1 VRSLRPA
8 GFALFFLAL
17 CELGLRLSLPPDER
31 VLRDPLH
38 PFGCFADDEQARL
51 LSARAPE
58 PGPGP
63 GPGTGPG
70 IDLVLLGD
78 SVLAST
84 DNAPGERLAD
94 ALPPALTEALRRRLP
109 AGASTPSVRVFT
121 LAVGGARA
129 ADLYAALRRLE
140 ARLAARSHA
149 LSAQAPAQSARRLV
163 VLLAS
168 NVIFSSQ
175 RHRQPAMAFPCL
187 AEWLGEDGE
196 LRARLGLPPPP
207 SGVLERSERSLGE
220 LLTRNLYLFQQ
231 RRRVSERLFGE
242 ENGSMPPRQ
251 ALRERLTELG
261 RRIHGSPARPT
272 EDAAYRN
279 RPWSER
285 GLSPAH
291 YRAHYDLV
299 PPGTP
304 EATNQLA
311 SARTARFLAEHP
323 GLDVRVIEI
332 PQNHALVGRWTGSA
346 AYSALQQQTAE
357 RFTAAG
363 TKVLRYDRTPALRS
377 EHFLDLDHLTAEGN
391 RALAALLAA
400 DLAPGLSR

>member
-1 VRSLRPA
+1 MRSLRPA
-8 GFALFFLAL
+8 GFALLLLAL

-31 VLRDPLH
+31 VLRDPQH

-51 LSARAPE
+51 VAARAQGTGSE
-58 PGPGP
+58 PGL
-63 GPGTGPG
+63 
-70 IDLVLLGD
+70 DVVLLGD

-94 ALPPALTEALRRRLP
+94 ALPPALTEALRQRLP
-109 AGASTPSVRVFT
+109 PGTATPTVRVFT

-129 ADLYAALRRLE
+129 ADLYAALRRLV
-140 ARLAARSHA
+140 ARLAASPHPP
-149 LSAQAPAQSARRLV
+149 SASDGDRRLV

-187 AEWLGEDGE
+187 AEWLGEDAE
-196 LRARLGLPPPP
+196 LRVRLGLSLPP
-207 SGVLERSERSLGE
+207 SGVLDRSERALGE
-220 LLTRNLYLFQQ
+220 FLTRHVYLFQQ

-242 ENGSMPPRQ
+242 GYGAMPPRQ
-251 ALRERLTELG
+251 ALRERTTELA
-261 RRIHGSPARPT
+261 RRVHGSPDSST
-272 EDAAYRN
+272 EDAAKRN

-285 GLSPAH
+285 GLLPAH

-299 PPGTP
+299 PVGTP

-311 SARTARFLAEHP
+311 SARTARFLAEH
-323 GLDVRVIEI
+323 LDLGVRVIEI
-332 PQNHALVGRWTGSA
+332 PQNHALVGRWTGAA
-346 AYSALQQQTAE
+346 AYSALQDQTAE
-357 RFTAAG
+357 RFAAAG
-363 TKVLRYDRTPALRS
+363 TRVLRYDRTPALRS

-400 DLAPGLSR
+400 DLASELSR

>member
-1 VRSLRPA
+1 MRSLRPA
-8 GFALFFLAL
+8 GFALLFLAL
-17 CELGLRLSLPPDER
+17 CELALRLSLPPDAR

-51 LSARAPE
+51 LTARAA
-58 PGPGP
+58 GPGP
-63 GPGTGPG
+63 GQGPG
-70 IDLVLLGD
+70 QELDVVLLGD

-94 ALPPALTEALRRRLP
+94 ALPLALTEALRQRLP
-109 AGASTPSVRVFT
+109 PGAEIPRVRVFT

-129 ADLYAALRRLE
+129 ADLYAALRRLQ
-140 ARLAARSHA
+140 ARLAASPHP
-149 LSAQAPAQSARRLV
+149 PAGREPV

-187 AEWLGEDGE
+187 AEWLGEDAE
-196 LRARLGLPPPP
+196 LRARLGLSPPP
-207 SGVLERSERSLGE
+207 SGLLDRSERILGE
-220 LLTRNLYLFQQ
+220 LLTRHVYLFQQ

-242 ENGSMPPRQ
+242 AHGAMPPRQ
-251 ALRERLTELG
+251 ALRERMTELA
-261 RRIHGSPARPT
+261 RQVHGPPSLPT
-272 EDAAYRN
+272 EDAARRN
-279 RPWSER
+279 RPWFER
-285 GLSPAH
+285 GLFPAH

-304 EATNQLA
+304 EATNELA
-311 SARTARFLAEHP
+311 SAKTARFLGEHP
-323 GLDVRVIEI
+323 GLGMRVRVIEI
-332 PQNHALVGRWTGSA
+332 PQNHALVGRWTGA
-346 AYSALQQQTAE
+346 ATYSALQDRTAE
-357 RFTAAG
+357 RFAAAG
-363 TKVLRYDRTPALRS
+363 TRVLRYDRTPALRS

-400 DLAPGLSR
+400 DLAPELKR

>member
-1 VRSLRPA
+1 MRCNRLRGVRSLRPA

-31 VLRDPLH
+31 VLRDPRH

-51 LSARAPE
+51 LSARAQGA
-58 PGPGP
+58 GP
-63 GPGTGPG
+63 GPG

-94 ALPPALTEALRRRLP
+94 ALPPALTEALRQKLP
-109 AGASTPSVRVFT
+109 AGVPTPPVRVFT

-140 ARLAARSHA
+140 AQLSAGSHA
-149 LSAQAPAQSARRLV
+149 PPAQAVDRRLV

-207 SGVLERSERSLGE
+207 SGVLERADRALGAF
-220 LLTRNLYLFQQ
+220 LTRNLYLFQQ

-242 ENGSMPPRQ
+242 ESGAMPPRQ
-251 ALRERLTELG
+251 ALRERTTELA
-261 RRIHGSPARPT
+261 RRIHGSPERPR
-272 EDAAYRN
+272 EDAAHRN

-285 GLSPAH
+285 GLSPELF
-291 YRAHYDLV
+291 RAHYDLV

-311 SARTARFLAEHP
+311 SARTARFLAENP
-323 GLDVRVIEI
+323 GLSVRVIEI

-346 AYSALQQQTAE
+346 AYSALQEQTAA

-400 DLAPGLSR
+400 DLAPELSR